1 MKKSTGT
8 AILTVMAVGV
18 AGAAAFLFT
27 RPAAAKSLA
36 AKAFNVDPNC
46 GFFLVT
52 DEEKAKS
59 AIIAASIAVAPSPDS
74 NALAAL
80 KAILAFMFK
89 QCDWENPPD
98 SRTFA
103 SGPNYIDWGTIKLVV
118 GDKTV
123 LQLRELIDA
132 TGGMQAS
139 APLPWLVPM
148 VFGTGGCL
156 SCAMGLP
163 GTGAVVSPGG
173 APTGWLPAT
182 FFDYPPGHGTRRW
195 YQLERLGTAED
206 GAYAATLHRKGK
218 PSVRVQRVVVK
229 GQGSSLKAR
238 VALSG
243 TGARGPRMN
252 LTLGVGG
259 SGYLPPKIPK
269 GWLPVKSRSYDPKA
283 RGFRR
288 WIEPLDAPT
297 PQNNVVRAIL
307 VMRAG
312 AVEHNVHAELINTG
326 GNKWKGR
333 VTAGPF

>member
-1 MKKSTGT
+1 MKKSTGS
-8 AILTVMAVGV
+8 AILAVMAVGV

-27 RPAAAKSLA
+27 RPAAAKNLA
-36 AKAFNVDPNC
+36 KQAFNVDLNC
-46 GFFLVT
+46 AFFLVT

-59 AIIAASIAVAPSPDS
+59 AIIAAAITVAPTPDS
-74 NALAAL
+74 NALEAL
-80 KAILAFMFK
+80 KAILTVLFPE
-89 QCDWENPPD
+89 CDWQNPPD

-103 SGPNYIDWGTIKLVV
+103 MGENHINWSTIKLLV
-118 GDKTV
+118 GTKTV
-123 LQLRELIDA
+123 AELKTLLDAGGGLQ
-132 TGGMQAS
+132 GS
-139 APLPWLVPM
+139 APMPWLVPM

-156 SCAMGLP
+156 SCAMG
-163 GTGAVVSPGG
+163 TGGE
-173 APTGWLPAT
+173 
-182 FFDYPPGHGTRRW
+182 TRSKQG
-195 YQLERLGTAED
+195 YMTASD
-206 GAYAATLHRKGK
+206 RKK
-218 PSVRVQRVVVK
+218 
-229 GQGSSLKAR
+229 
-238 VALSG
+238 G

-307 VMRAG
+307 VMKSG
-312 AVEHNVHAELINTG
+312 NVEHNVHAELINVG